1 MGSCTPGSKHY
12 PIACLLALAAA
23 GLPDSRAGG
32 LLPSL
37 HSKAPPL
44 EQARPAGVPSD
55 AELEAAGATIGEI
68 LIEPQPIFDPE
79 EADDEARLFRAANRL
94 HARTRPETI
103 ATQLLFHTGDRYSA
117 DRLAETERILRK
129 ERYLHDAS
137 VVPVAYRNGQV
148 DVLVRTRDVWSLN
161 PSVSFGRSGG
171 VNSSSVEVEEVN
183 LLGTGRQLSLGY
195 AMDHERSATALR
207 YRDPHLGETWWRL
220 AAGYADSSD
229 GGSWLFDL
237 ERPFY
242 ALTTTRAGGLSLHD
256 DERVDQ
262 HYDRGD
268 AVDEYRSRR
277 RSTTAYVGRSS
288 GLSEG
293 WSRRWT
299 AGFTA
304 DESRFEPTVDTVDP
318 TRVPDD
324 RNLVYPWIG
333 FEILENRYEKRS
345 NRDQIGRIEDVA
357 LGWHAGLQ
365 LGWADRGFGSDRDA
379 LMFRGE
385 AARGIDFG
393 TGDSLQLGAA
403 LGGRLESG
411 VLAGTVLGASARL
424 HHLQSPARSLYVSVQ
439 ADAGYNLDADAP
451 LELGGDSG
459 LRGYPLRYTAGEG
472 RWLFTAEER
481 WFTDWYP
488 LRLFHV
494 GAAAFFD
501 AGGTWGENPG
511 GSPPIGLLRDV
522 GIGLR
527 LGISRSA
534 LANVLHVDL
543 AMPLDGG
550 SDISNLQVIVATKA
564 SF

>member
-1 MGSCTPGSKHY
+1 MGSCTLGSKHY
-12 PIACLLALAAA
+12 PIACLLALAA
-23 GLPDSRAGG
+23 GLPDSHAGG

-37 HSKAPPL
+37 YSKAPPL

-55 AELEAAGATIGEI
+55 AELEAAGATVGEI
-68 LIEPQPIFDPE
+68 LIEPQQIFDPE

-103 ATQLLFHTGDRYSA
+103 AKQLLFHTGDRYSA
-117 DRLAETERILRK
+117 DRLAETERILRR

-137 VVPVAYRNGQV
+137 VLPVAYRNGQV
-148 DVLVRTRDVWSLN
+148 DVRVRTRDVWSLN
-161 PSVSFGRSGG
+161 PSISFGRSGG
-171 VNSSSVEVEEVN
+171 VNSSSAEIEEVN
-183 LLGTGRQLSLGY
+183 LLGTGRQLGLGY
-195 AMDHERSATALR
+195 SMDHDRSATALR
-207 YRDPHLGETWWRL
+207 YRDPHLGGSWWRL
-220 AAGYADSSD
+220 AAGYSDSSD
-229 GGSWLFDL
+229 GGSWLFNL

-242 ALTTTRAGGLSLHD
+242 ALTTTRAGGLSLLD
-256 DERVDQ
+256 DERVDE

-277 RSTTAYVGRSS
+277 RLTTAYVGRST

-304 DESRFEPTVDTVDP
+304 DESRFEPTVDTVDAA
-318 TRVPDD
+318 RVPDD
-324 RNLVYPWIG
+324 RRLVYPWIG

-345 NRDQIGRIEDVA
+345 NLDQIGRIEDVA

-393 TGDSLQLGAA
+393 TGDSLQLAA
-403 LGGRLESG
+403 TLAGRLEHG
-411 VLAGTVLGASARL
+411 ALAGTVLGAGARL
-424 HHLQSPARSLYVSVQ
+424 HHLQSPARRLYVSLQV
-439 ADAGYNLDADAP
+439 DAGYNLDADAP
-451 LELGGDSG
+451 LELGGDNG

-488 LRLFHV
+488 LRLVHV

-501 AGGTWGENPG
+501 VGGTWGTNPA
-511 GSPPIGLLRDV
+511 GSPPLGLLRDV

-527 LGISRSA
+527 LGMSRSA
-534 LANVLHVDL
+534 LANVLHIDL

-550 SDISNLQVIVATKA
+550 SDISNLQVLVGTKA